1 MTAAAL
7 LSVLPSL
14 CAQNKSESFTV
25 GNVTFKM
32 IVISSNRS
40 FKMGATIEQRE
51 EAMPDEFPEHSV
63 NLSEFALGET
73 EVTQGLWRAVMGDNP
88 SLFQVK
94 GPGGE
99 ELPVERVSYD
109 DCLRFI
115 SKLNSLTGKQFRLP
129 TEAEWECA
137 ARGGTNALYA
147 GSGAPSVAWYV
158 ENSQSRP
165 HKVRENGWG
174 SEFAQISGLYNLSGN
189 VAEWCS
195 DWKGP
200 YSEATQSN
208 PKGPSSGTER
218 ICRGGGWSDVA
229 WRCRT
234 SSRSSHAPSYKASD
248 LGFRLAMSMTPTVAF
263 YRNPIVHGEKKA
275 GTLELVSVELTEKST
290 VLSCSWLGGN
300 SGSNCYL
307 DRAAFLRDR
316 ATGKTYPITDVQ
328 GITFGPEKT
337 YVGDRRFYFSLIFPP
352 IPKGAT
358 AIDFIENSSSTW
370 NMTDIELK

>member
-109 DCLRFI
+109 DCLRFS

-129 TEAEWECA
+129 TEAEW
-137 ARGGTNALYA
+137 
-147 GSGAPSVAWYV
+147 
-158 ENSQSRP
+158 
-165 HKVRENGWG
+165 
-174 SEFAQISGLYNLSGN
+174 
-189 VAEWCS
+189 
-195 DWKGP
+195 
-200 YSEATQSN
+200 
-208 PKGPSSGTER
+208 
-218 ICRGGGWSDVA
+218 
-229 WRCRT
+229 
-234 SSRSSHAPSYKASD
+234 
-248 LGFRLAMSMTPTVAF
+248 
-263 YRNPIVHGEKKA
+263 
-275 GTLELVSVELTEKST
+275 
-290 VLSCSWLGGN
+290 
-300 SGSNCYL
+300 
-307 DRAAFLRDR
+307 
-316 ATGKTYPITDVQ
+316 
-328 GITFGPEKT
+328 
-337 YVGDRRFYFSLIFPP
+337 
-352 IPKGAT
+352 
-358 AIDFIENSSSTW
+358 
-370 NMTDIELK
+370 